1 MFLTEQR
8 TNAILHTDEE
18 TMELR
23 HLRYFLMIAQTE
35 NVRRAS
41 RNLHVTQPAITRQ
54 LRDLE
59 EELGVDLFERLPRG
73 VKLSAAGRAY
83 QEDVSQ
89 IMAAIDQAR
98 ERAIRVA
105 AGEMGILRI
114 GYLEI
119 GAWKGIVPETFQAY
133 TRKYPSLRLEL
144 LPDNTARQYEL
155 LERGEIDGGFVY
167 PFDDLPEGCEAIPV
181 RNSDIV
187 LATPASWSDRF
198 SASVSVGE
206 LEQMPFIGFHREE
219 HPAYHDRLLAVC
231 AKAGIT
237 PRTVQIVHDEGAVL
251 SLVSAGIGVAIVNDA
266 NKDRPPSGI
275 QFLPVE
281 DLSLPLSLHF
291 AWQSEN
297 SNPALRAFVHM
308 LREHGSVASDSLIDA
323 PSLAP

>member
-1 MFLTEQR
+1 
-8 TNAILHTDEE
+8 
-18 TMELR
+18 MELR

-73 VKLSAAGRAY
+73 LKLSAAGRAY

-89 IMAAIDQAR
+89 IMVAIDQAR

-119 GAWKGIVPETFQAY
+119 SAWKGIVPETFQAY

-155 LERGEIDGGFVY
+155 LERGEVDGGFVY

-181 RNSDIV
+181 RNSNIV
-187 LATPASWSDRF
+187 LATPTSWSDRF
-198 SASVSVGE
+198 PESVCVGE
-206 LEQMPFIGFHREE
+206 LEQLPFIGFHREE
-219 HPAYHDRLLAVC
+219 HPAYHDRLLAAC
-231 AKAGIT
+231 GKAGIS

-266 NKDRPPSGI
+266 NKDRPPSGVR
-275 QFLPVE
+275 FLPVE

-291 AWQSEN
+291 AWQTEN
-297 SNPALRAFVHM
+297 TNPALRAFAHM
-308 LREHGSVASDSLIDA
+308 LREHGSVDSDSLIDA
-323 PSLAP
+323 PFLAP

>member
-1 MFLTEQR
+1 
-8 TNAILHTDEE
+8 
-18 TMELR
+18 MELR

-73 VKLSAAGRAY
+73 LKLSAAGRAY
-83 QEDVSQ
+83 QEEVSQ

-114 GYLEI
+114 GYLEVS
-119 GAWKGIVPETFQAY
+119 AWKGIVPETFQAY

-181 RNSDIV
+181 RNDNIV
-187 LATPASWSDRF
+187 LATPTSWSDRF
-198 SASVSVGE
+198 SERICVAE
-206 LEQMPFIGFHREE
+206 LEKMPFIGFHREE

-231 AKAGIT
+231 GKVGIS
-237 PRTVQIVHDEGAVL
+237 PRTVQIVRDEGAVL

-266 NKDRPPSGI
+266 NKDRPPSGVR
-275 QFLPVE
+275 FLPVE

-291 AWQSEN
+291 AWQTEN
-297 SNPALRAFVHM
+297 TNPALRAFSHM
-308 LREHGSVASDSLIDA
+308 LRAHGSVDSDALVDA

>member
-1 MFLTEQR
+1 
-8 TNAILHTDEE
+8 
-18 TMELR
+18 MELR
-23 HLRYFLMIAQTE
+23 HLRYFLMIARTE
-35 NVRRAS
+35 NVRLAS

-73 VKLSAAGRAY
+73 LKLSAAGRAY

-89 IMAAIDQAR
+89 IMVAIDQAR

-119 GAWKGIVPETFQAY
+119 AAWKGIVPETFQAY

-181 RNSDIV
+181 RNSNIV
-187 LATPASWSDRF
+187 LATPTSWSDRF
-198 SASVSVGE
+198 PESVCVAE
-206 LEQMPFIGFHREE
+206 LEQVPFIGFHREE
-219 HPAYHDRLLAVC
+219 HPAYHDRLLAAC
-231 AKAGIT
+231 GKAGIS

-266 NKDRPPSGI
+266 NKDRPPSGVR
-275 QFLPVE
+275 FCPVE

-291 AWQSEN
+291 AWQTEN
-297 SNPALRAFVHM
+297 TNPALRAFAHM
-308 LREHGSVASDSLIDA
+308 LREHGRVDSDSLIDA
-323 PSLAP
+323 PFVAP